1 MLKCN
6 HHYQEYKPVCNS
18 SFLYLSWYNKVVTY
32 AVCPAAEAAVFPSLC
47 GLGEVDKEALLI
59 DFLKVA
65 QMA

>member
-1 MLKCN
+1 M
-6 HHYQEYKPVCNS
+6 
-18 SFLYLSWYNKVVTY
+18 FLSY